1 MRLISKNQTTHIS
14 HANLATSN
22 RTLTETRLICDEVV
36 PPGKGW
42 NAILQP
48 QESLRIIDLKGQ
60 QGVDF
65 LCYNAINSKE
75 RYHAPNTIKAAQ
87 NIHITRGSVL
97 YSDYANPLMTVV
109 ADTTNGRHDTI
120 AGCCSSWSNQM
131 LYGVSNV
138 PGCRENFLAALNEHQ
153 MGWSDMVPN
162 INFFCSVP
170 VYEDGRMDE
179 SVFVPGPSVAGDYIE
194 LRAETAVLTIIS
206 NCPQV
211 NNPCNSGNP
220 TEIRVQIYAP
230 H

>member
-1 MRLISKNQTTHIS
+1 MTYSDK
-14 HANLATSN
+14 
-22 RTLTETRLICDEVV
+22 LTDQIV

-42 NAILQP
+42 NAILEP
-48 QESLRIIDLKGQ
+48 REKLRIIDLEGQ

-65 LCYNAINSKE
+65 LCYNAADPNE

-87 NIHITRGSVL
+87 NIHISQGSVL

-109 ADTTNGRHDTI
+109 ADTTCGGHDTI

-131 LYGVSNV
+131 LYGVSQV
-138 PGCRENFLAALNEHQ
+138 PGCRENFLTELAEHG
-153 MGWSDMVPN
+153 MGWRDIVPN

-170 VYEDGRMDE
+170 IFQGGSMEP
-179 SVFVPGPSVAGDYIE
+179 SVFVPGPSVPADYVE
-194 LRAETAVLTIIS
+194 LRAETKVLVIIS

-211 NNPCNSGNP
+211 NNPCNSGDP
-220 TEIRVQIYAP
+220 TDIRVQVFSA